1 MSCSSSCPRTLFKSL
16 LDKIPM
22 NEVKKSAE
30 LLPGGDLRSTRNAWV
45 RAAWEHSGLKMVPR
59 EKQIRLA
66 IGKLEKKRKICT
78 PPEYGT
84 LLSSFILDVFLF
96 GMVALFRNM
105 HLLSR

>member
-1 MSCSSSCPRTLFKSL
+1 
-16 LDKIPM
+16 M

-96 GMVALFRNM
+96 GMVALFRNSTCCPDKVLHCQM
-105 HLLSR
+105 MPSKNGFGSK